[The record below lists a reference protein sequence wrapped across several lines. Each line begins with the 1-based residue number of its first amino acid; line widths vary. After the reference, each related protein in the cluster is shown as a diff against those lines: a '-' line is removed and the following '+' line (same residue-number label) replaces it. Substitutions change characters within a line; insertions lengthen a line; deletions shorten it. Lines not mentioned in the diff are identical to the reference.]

1 MALFDIISHSV
12 FLIFYFANQI
22 HSLVPLLNLLR
33 SRMRL
38 KKEEFDKH
46 EE

>member
-1 MALFDIISHSV
+1 MALFDIISHFV
-12 FLIFYFANQI
+12 FFIFYFANKI
-22 HSLVPLLNLLR
+22 HSLVLLLNLLR

-38 KKEEFDKH
+38 KKEEFDKR